1 MQYFIIKN
9 IINVKIQKNVKV
21 FCMEIYDKW
30 NEIKKDIEVKNR
42 KFTFKVREIYW
53 LRVGQNVGY
62 EIYGKGEE
70 FLRPVL
76 IFRKF
81 SKESFLGIPLSS
93 QLKEDMFHFQ
103 FTPINKVKTNSAIL
117 SQIRLFSS
125 KRIHDKM
132 GKISNEDFENLKEK
146 LKKLLDL

>member
-9 IINVKIQKNVKV
+9 IINVKIQKNVKA

-117 SQIRLFSS
+117 LQIRLFSS

-132 GKISNEDFENLKEK
+132 
-146 LKKLLDL
+146 

>member
-1 MQYFIIKN
+1 MQYFIIKSL
-9 IINVKIQKNVKV
+9 INVNIYKKIKV
-21 FCMEIYDKW
+21 FNMEIYDKW
-30 NEIKKDIEVKNR
+30 NEIKKDIETKNK

-81 SKESFLGIPLSS
+81 SKDSFLGIPLSS
-93 QLKEDMFHFQ
+93 QIKDDMFHFQ
-103 FTPINKVKTNSAIL
+103 FTPINKLKINSAIL
-117 SQIRLFSS
+117 SQIKLFSS

-132 GKISNEDFENLKEK
+132 GKISNEDFGNLKEK